1 MSPLPCAQPSTYT
14 GLAQTYLAV
23 GLAVY
28 IAADNKPPKLADRQL
43 LKQKYIIFLS
53 INLIF
58 YQFHLLEHVKIE
70 HCII

>member
-1 MSPLPCAQPSTYT
+1 MSPLPCAQPSMYT

-28 IAADNKPPKLADRQL
+28 IAADNKQPRLADRQL
-43 LKQKYIIFLS
+43 LKQKYIV

-70 HCII
+70 HCTI